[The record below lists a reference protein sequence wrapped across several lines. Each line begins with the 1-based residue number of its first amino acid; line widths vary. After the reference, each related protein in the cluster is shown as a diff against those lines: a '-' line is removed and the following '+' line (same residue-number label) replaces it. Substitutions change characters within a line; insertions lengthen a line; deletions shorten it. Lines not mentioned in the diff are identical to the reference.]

1 MLTARLTLFVSV
13 AAFGLLLL
21 VLEMVRRRAL
31 AEKYSLLWLL
41 MAGAIL
47 MLAVAR
53 PALDRIAPMLGIDP
67 PVLNEAKRDMGP
79 ESAAV
84 TVLCLLEKAATIR
97 SPGAYLRRLT
107 QMARNGAFSLGPMVS
122 ALANRR
128 NCQLTI

>member
-1 MLTARLTLFVSV
+1 MLTDRLTLFVSV

-53 PALDRIAPMLGIDP
+53 PALDRIAPMLGIYYAP
-67 PVLNEAKRDMGP
+67 SALFVVGFVGLLVILLYFSAVITRLTRQNRIEAQQIGILQARI
-79 ESAAV
+79 EA
-84 TVLCLLEKAATIR
+84 LEK
-97 SPGAYLRRLT
+97 
-107 QMARNGAFSLGPMVS
+107 SLVQS
-122 ALANRR
+122 RDEE
-128 NCQLTI
+128 

>member
-1 MLTARLTLFVSV
+1 MLTDRLTLFVSV

-53 PALDRIAPMLGIDP
+53 PALDRIAPVLGIYYAP
-67 PVLNEAKRDMGP
+67 SALFVVGFVGLLVILLYFSAVITRLTRQNRIVAQQIGILQVRIEA
-79 ESAAV
+79 
-84 TVLCLLEKAATIR
+84 LEK
-97 SPGAYLRRLT
+97 
-107 QMARNGAFSLGPMVS
+107 SLVQS
-122 ALANRR
+122 RDEE
-128 NCQLTI
+128 

>member
-1 MLTARLTLFVSV
+1 MLTDRLTLFVSV

-53 PALDRIAPMLGIDP
+53 PALDRIAPVLGIYYAP
-67 PVLNEAKRDMGP
+67 SALFVVGFVGLLVILLYFSAVITRLTRQNRIAAQQSGILQARIEA
-79 ESAAV
+79 
-84 TVLCLLEKAATIR
+84 LEKWLVQSR
-97 SPGAYLRRLT
+97 DDD
-107 QMARNGAFSLGPMVS
+107 
-122 ALANRR
+122 
-128 NCQLTI
+128 

>member
-1 MLTARLTLFVSV
+1 MRNW
-13 AAFGLLLL
+13 GDL
-21 VLEMVRRRAL
+21 VRV
-31 AEKYSLLWLL
+31 
-41 MAGAIL
+41 G
-47 MLAVAR
+47 
-53 PALDRIAPMLGIDP
+53 DRIAPMLGIDP
-67 PVLNEAKRDMGP
+67 PVLNEAKRDMGA

>member
-1 MLTARLTLFVSV
+1 MLTDRLTLFVSV

-53 PALDRIAPMLGIDP
+53 PALDRIAPVLGIYYAP
-67 PVLNEAKRDMGP
+67 SALFVVGFVGLLVILLYFSAVITRLTRQNRIAAQQIGILQARIEA
-79 ESAAV
+79 
-84 TVLCLLEKAATIR
+84 LEKCLVQSR
-97 SPGAYLRRLT
+97 DDE
-107 QMARNGAFSLGPMVS
+107 
-122 ALANRR
+122 
-128 NCQLTI
+128 